1 MAISEFLVGQRWISA
16 SEPELGLGMV
26 LAVEAN
32 RVTILFLASNE
43 RRVYAQD
50 NSPLTRVRFLPD
62 DKIETADGEH
72 LTVKSVTE
80 EQGLLR
86 YQAMADDGNI
96 VLIDEMELSH
106 HSQFNKPQDK
116 LFIGQTESGRW
127 FSLRYQT
134 WNYLHQLHKSDAKGL
149 LGARASLIPHQLYIA
164 HEVARRDKV
173 RVMLADEVGLGKT
186 IEAGLILHH
195 RLQMGLSSRVMV
207 MVPESLLHQWLV
219 EMLRRFNLKFSLFD
233 ESRCLALDEDN
244 PFLSEQ
250 LVLCSLDFFERNPHR
265 QVQAIQANWDV
276 VVVDEAHHLQWS
288 EGVPSHAYLF
298 VEQLAQFADGL
309 MLLTA
314 TPEQLGK
321 QTHFAQ
327 LRLLDPDRF
336 HSFELFLEEERQ
348 FEPIAQLAE
357 KIVHERILNEAD
369 KSSLATYIDQNLC
382 AKFLQDANA
391 GGVTQDVI
399 DQLIDRHGTGRIL
412 FRNSRHVVQGFPV
425 REFYAYPLQPENEE
439 GDATYL
445 AWLVEKIKQL
455 ADEQVLLICQQAET
469 ALRLQ
474 KSLREKYA
482 INAAAFHEGMSIIER
497 DRAAA
502 YFADEEANVRILLC
516 SEIGSEGRNFQFVHH
531 LILLALPENP
541 DLLQQRIGRLDRIG
555 QKQTIKIHVPYIV
568 GSKQHSLC
576 QWYAEGL
583 GLFQANSNAASE
595 VYRVQK
601 GALEQVCASD
611 DQKGLQVL
619 VDSSRALIQK
629 VEVEM
634 HQSRDLLLEFNSCRK
649 DIAEQLINTI
659 ENLSQPDA
667 LWAYMEDIFE
677 YFGVDSE
684 YHSKA
689 CAILQ
694 AGQAQRVSQ
703 FPYVPEGG
711 VTVTVSRD
719 VALAREDMQ
728 YLSWEHPMVVSA
740 MDLVVSDNVGSAALS
755 VIKHQQLKPGQY
767 LLECLF
773 LIECSAP
780 LTLQLNRFLP
790 ATPIRILID
799 QAQKDLTEQ
808 IAHEELVELVHKFEA
823 EQITAFMGSEHKN
836 INAII
841 AHAERSAEI
850 AMQAVISQANTRML
864 KISAEEI
871 KRLEALSQLNL
882 SIKPEEIEALKD
894 RTIAS
899 HGYIRD
905 AKLRL
910 DAVRFIIAS

>member
-1 MAISEFLVGQRWISA
+1 MSEFVVGQRWISA
-16 SEPELGLGMV
+16 SEPELGLGLV

-43 RRVYAQD
+43 HRVYAQD

-62 DKIETADGEH
+62 DKIETEDGDH

-86 YQAMADDGNI
+86 YHAMAEGGNI

-116 LFIGQTESGRW
+116 LFIGQAESGRW

-134 WNYLHQLHKSDAKGL
+134 WNYLHQLHKSDVKGL

-195 RLQMGLSSRVMV
+195 RLQMGLSSRIMIV
-207 MVPESLLHQWLV
+207 VPESLLHQWLV

-233 ESRCLALDEDN
+233 ESRCLAIDEDN
-244 PFLSEQ
+244 PFLNEQ
-250 LVLCSLDFFERNPHR
+250 LVLCSLDFFEENPHR
-265 QVQAIQANWDV
+265 QAQAVQANWDI

-288 EGVPSHAYLF
+288 EGVPSPAYLF
-298 VEQLAQFADGL
+298 VEQLTQFANGL
-309 MLLTA
+309 ILLTA

-357 KIVHERILNEAD
+357 KIVNERILNEMD
-369 KSSLATYIDQNLC
+369 RSRLATYIDQNLC

-391 GGVTQDVI
+391 SGLIQDVI

-425 REFYAYPLQPENEE
+425 REFYAYPLT
-439 GDATYL
+439 GDAENSDVYL
-445 AWLVEKIKQL
+445 VWLMQKIKQL
-455 ADEQVLLICQQAET
+455 GDEQVLLICRHAET
-469 ALRLQ
+469 ALHLQ
-474 KSLREKYA
+474 KSLREKHA

-502 YFADEEANVRILLC
+502 YFADEDARVRILLC

-531 LILLALPENP
+531 LILLDLPENP

-555 QKQTIKIHVPYIV
+555 QKQTIKIHVPYVV

-576 QWYAEGL
+576 RWYAEGL

-601 GALEQVCASD
+601 EFVEQVCVSA
-611 DQKGLQVL
+611 DQQGLQAL
-619 VDSSRALIQK
+619 VDSSRALIEK
-629 VEVEM
+629 VEAEM

-649 DIAEQLINTI
+649 DIAEQLIETI
-659 ENLSQPDA
+659 RRLAQPDA

-694 AGQAQRVSQ
+694 TGQAQRVSQ
-703 FPYVPEGG
+703 FPYVPEDG

-728 YLSWEHPMVVSA
+728 YLTWEHPMVTSA
-740 MDLVVSDNVGSAALS
+740 MDLILSDNVGNAALS
-755 VIKHQQLKPGQY
+755 VIQHQQLKPGQY

-799 QAQKDLTEQ
+799 QKQKELTEQ
-808 IAHEELVELVHKFEA
+808 IAHEELIELVHKFEV

-836 INAII
+836 IKAMII
-841 AHAERSAEI
+841 DAERSAEI
-850 AMQAVISQANTRML
+850 AMQAVIAQANRDML

-871 KRLEALSQLNL
+871 KRLEALSQVNP
-882 SIKPEEIEALKD
+882 SIKLEEIEALKD

-910 DAVRFIIAS
+910 DAVRFIIVN